1 MDRPVLL
8 IASPYDEATIKAI
21 KDGFSKQYGEE
32 LDFEIVEDN
41 NILGGF
47 IAIIDGK
54 VYDASF
60 SSRLHEI
67 SRQLSNEVN

>member
-1 MDRPVLL
+1 MDNPVLL
-8 IASPYDEATIKAI
+8 IAAPYDEATIKAI
-21 KDGFSKQYGEE
+21 RDGFSKQFGKE

-41 NILGGF
+41 KIIGGF

-54 VYDASF
+54 VYDASY

-67 SRQLSNEVN
+67 SRQLT